1 MRRKKLSMKVAAAIL
16 AAATF
21 MSTCPVSAFAVT
33 GSQVAT
39 DGVNNAT
46 AHVESD
52 DEWNSYDV
60 TVGVTV
66 EDGKFKEFLVTPTNG
81 YEASGDYGSKSYFE
95 KAVNGTTKKPE
106 IGIKSLMGQP
116 ATQESIDNWFTA
128 NGYDT
133 KSGATITRTAVK
145 DAAKEALSK
154 FEEAK
159 KEDVKQEAYVLM
171 NIPYAAF
178 YAAEGDS
185 DVDAVSSATKM
196 KTRASLAA
204 GSYHVNNDG
213 SDISGITFPVK
224 VSDLA
229 ALTGKYTQITDE
241 SKVEI
246 TTSIKGK
253 ESTTTYVG
261 KDALFESADYSY
273 YVLSEA
279 PSYYKELTVNKDGTL
294 SFGAVKTS
302 SATTLDNANGTL
314 STSTKYGDYQLDI
327 EGLPKNINTVYGVTI
342 STKEGDSYG
351 LRHVENIWK
360 KTELAWSTG
369 FVTESHGCQLSYAD
383 YVSMM
388 GQTINN
394 VTYYTDAG
402 VYNIPM
408 NQYVPVKFANTVAVE
423 NASADAGK
431 TTVAITGLPSDY
443 DAVYSV
449 DGLNNV
455 SVKDGILSFDK
466 SAAVGEYT
474 LKITDKSGKYADLSA
489 TFELTTDK
497 AVAAYDNASDSLVA
511 AKDAAADDLSAY
523 IKNIKSV
530 NVNGKDYAASGKK
543 SVTIINKDGSLNESA
558 TPFKD
563 AKPGDEFT
571 VSVKATGYA
580 NDFTFTYVVPEYTYV
595 YASLS
600 YAEYYAA
607 ENVQNA
613 GSTLSSDTMDT
624 NGEYDKGAFDVVTR
638 ATANHGLHRGS
649 FQQDVVI
656 YDTDGN
662 EYEPVSWTDANTA
675 ILKDGKTL
683 VKASDRK
690 TGITTLTVDG
700 KNATY
705 DHYVIKGIKYVP
717 VKVKTKNLEAFKKAY
732 SVVENGEKLSGGYS
746 ENNLKSYEA
755 VAAVDANTNGLKTVS
770 MSADGSFSFG
780 AAAIGTTSGLKDT
793 ELKTADTVK
802 MGVEV
807 VSSSKFG
814 DFLRVDLTENYGDL
828 GAAMQS
834 VEWTYYG
841 NGDKAI
847 ATYGTKFAAD
857 NWMHKMMGIQ
867 LGLTDSL
874 RCQLPEG
881 TDGTGK
887 WVVTIHA
894 LGYADTN
901 VEVNVTADDI
911 HTATPVSDTSKLEAA
926 IKAAEALNKDDY
938 TEKTW
943 SDLEAELKEA
953 QDDLAN
959 AAKGKTSQESV
970 DESTAHLNAAIAA
983 LEKANK
989 FTGLANSK
997 VADGNWYYY
1006 VNGEIATNV
1015 TTVAKNVNGWY
1026 YVKNGKVDF
1035 TYNGFASNENGNWY
1049 VKNGCVKFDV
1059 NDVVKDT
1066 TGAIGAKGTWYYV
1079 TGSKVT
1085 NANTVAKNANGWW
1098 KITNGKVD
1106 FSYTGVAKNANG
1118 WWRIV
1123 NGKVD
1128 FNCNSVEKN
1137 ENGWWYIRGGKVDF
1151 SYTGVAKNTNGWWRI
1166 VNGKVDFNCNSVE
1179 KNANGWWRIENGK
1192 VNFNFNGIAQNS
1204 NGWWYIKGGKVD
1216 FSYNGT
1222 VKSNGK
1228 TYKVVNGKVRV

>member
-1 MRRKKLSMKVAAAIL
+1 M
-16 AAATF
+16 
-21 MSTCPVSAFAVT
+21 
-33 GSQVAT
+33 
-39 DGVNNAT
+39 
-46 AHVESD
+46 
-52 DEWNSYDV
+52 
-60 TVGVTV
+60 
-66 EDGKFKEFLVTPTNG
+66 
-81 YEASGDYGSKSYFE
+81 
-95 KAVNGTTKKPE
+95 
-106 IGIKSLMGQP
+106 
-116 ATQESIDNWFTA
+116 
-128 NGYDT
+128 
-133 KSGATITRTAVK
+133 
-145 DAAKEALSK
+145 
-154 FEEAK
+154 
-159 KEDVKQEAYVLM
+159 
-171 NIPYAAF
+171 
-178 YAAEGDS
+178 
-185 DVDAVSSATKM
+185 
-196 KTRASLAA
+196 
-204 GSYHVNNDG
+204 
-213 SDISGITFPVK
+213 
-224 VSDLA
+224 
-229 ALTGKYTQITDE
+229 
-241 SKVEI
+241 
-246 TTSIKGK
+246 
-253 ESTTTYVG
+253 
-261 KDALFESADYSY
+261 
-273 YVLSEA
+273 
-279 PSYYKELTVNKDGTL
+279 
-294 SFGAVKTS
+294 
-302 SATTLDNANGTL
+302 
-314 STSTKYGDYQLDI
+314 
-327 EGLPKNINTVYGVTI
+327 
-342 STKEGDSYG
+342 
-351 LRHVENIWK
+351 
-360 KTELAWSTG
+360 
-369 FVTESHGCQLSYAD
+369 
-383 YVSMM
+383 
-388 GQTINN
+388 
-394 VTYYTDAG
+394 
-402 VYNIPM
+402 
-408 NQYVPVKFANTVAVE
+408 
-423 NASADAGK
+423 
-431 TTVAITGLPSDY
+431 
-443 DAVYSV
+443 
-449 DGLNNV
+449 
-455 SVKDGILSFDK
+455 
-466 SAAVGEYT
+466 
-474 LKITDKSGKYADLSA
+474 
-489 TFELTTDK
+489 
-497 AVAAYDNASDSLVA
+497 
-511 AKDAAADDLSAY
+511 
-523 IKNIKSV
+523 
-530 NVNGKDYAASGKK
+530 
-543 SVTIINKDGSLNESA
+543 
-558 TPFKD
+558 
-563 AKPGDEFT
+563 
-571 VSVKATGYA
+571 
-580 NDFTFTYVVPEYTYV
+580 
-595 YASLS
+595 
-600 YAEYYAA
+600 
-607 ENVQNA
+607 
-613 GSTLSSDTMDT
+613 
-624 NGEYDKGAFDVVTR
+624 
-638 ATANHGLHRGS
+638 
-649 FQQDVVI
+649 
-656 YDTDGN
+656 
-662 EYEPVSWTDANTA
+662 
-675 ILKDGKTL
+675 
-683 VKASDRK
+683 
-690 TGITTLTVDG
+690 
-700 KNATY
+700 
-705 DHYVIKGIKYVP
+705 IKGIKYVQ

-997 VADGNWYYY
+997 AADGNWYYY

-1128 FNCNSVEKN
+1128 F
-1137 ENGWWYIRGGKVDF
+1137 
-1151 SYTGVAKNTNGWWRI
+1151 SYTGVAKNTNCWWRI

>member
-1 MRRKKLSMKVAAAIL
+1 
-16 AAATF
+16 
-21 MSTCPVSAFAVT
+21 
-33 GSQVAT
+33 
-39 DGVNNAT
+39 
-46 AHVESD
+46 
-52 DEWNSYDV
+52 
-60 TVGVTV
+60 
-66 EDGKFKEFLVTPTNG
+66 
-81 YEASGDYGSKSYFE
+81 
-95 KAVNGTTKKPE
+95 
-106 IGIKSLMGQP
+106 
-116 ATQESIDNWFTA
+116 
-128 NGYDT
+128 
-133 KSGATITRTAVK
+133 
-145 DAAKEALSK
+145 
-154 FEEAK
+154 
-159 KEDVKQEAYVLM
+159 
-171 NIPYAAF
+171 
-178 YAAEGDS
+178 
-185 DVDAVSSATKM
+185 
-196 KTRASLAA
+196 
-204 GSYHVNNDG
+204 
-213 SDISGITFPVK
+213 
-224 VSDLA
+224 
-229 ALTGKYTQITDE
+229 
-241 SKVEI
+241 
-246 TTSIKGK
+246 
-253 ESTTTYVG
+253 
-261 KDALFESADYSY
+261 
-273 YVLSEA
+273 
-279 PSYYKELTVNKDGTL
+279 
-294 SFGAVKTS
+294 
-302 SATTLDNANGTL
+302 
-314 STSTKYGDYQLDI
+314 
-327 EGLPKNINTVYGVTI
+327 
-342 STKEGDSYG
+342 
-351 LRHVENIWK
+351 
-360 KTELAWSTG
+360 
-369 FVTESHGCQLSYAD
+369 
-383 YVSMM
+383 
-388 GQTINN
+388 
-394 VTYYTDAG
+394 
-402 VYNIPM
+402 
-408 NQYVPVKFANTVAVE
+408 
-423 NASADAGK
+423 
-431 TTVAITGLPSDY
+431 
-443 DAVYSV
+443 
-449 DGLNNV
+449 
-455 SVKDGILSFDK
+455 
-466 SAAVGEYT
+466 
-474 LKITDKSGKYADLSA
+474 
-489 TFELTTDK
+489 
-497 AVAAYDNASDSLVA
+497 
-511 AKDAAADDLSAY
+511 
-523 IKNIKSV
+523 
-530 NVNGKDYAASGKK
+530 
-543 SVTIINKDGSLNESA
+543 
-558 TPFKD
+558 
-563 AKPGDEFT
+563 
-571 VSVKATGYA
+571 
-580 NDFTFTYVVPEYTYV
+580 
-595 YASLS
+595 
-600 YAEYYAA
+600 
-607 ENVQNA
+607 
-613 GSTLSSDTMDT
+613 
-624 NGEYDKGAFDVVTR
+624 
-638 ATANHGLHRGS
+638 
-649 FQQDVVI
+649 
-656 YDTDGN
+656 
-662 EYEPVSWTDANTA
+662 
-675 ILKDGKTL
+675 
-683 VKASDRK
+683 
-690 TGITTLTVDG
+690 
-700 KNATY
+700 
-705 DHYVIKGIKYVP
+705 
-717 VKVKTKNLEAFKKAY
+717 
-732 SVVENGEKLSGGYS
+732 
-746 ENNLKSYEA
+746 
-755 VAAVDANTNGLKTVS
+755 

-793 ELKTADTVK
+793 ELKTADTAK

-997 VADGNWYYY
+997 AADGNWYYY